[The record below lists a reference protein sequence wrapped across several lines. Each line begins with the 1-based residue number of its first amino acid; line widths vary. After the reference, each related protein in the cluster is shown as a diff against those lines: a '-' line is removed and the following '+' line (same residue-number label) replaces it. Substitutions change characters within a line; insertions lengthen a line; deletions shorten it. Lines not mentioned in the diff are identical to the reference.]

1 MAYIRDVMA
10 GPAHFLLGF
19 PLLVLSLLH
28 LLTAQSRCEDS
39 TTVASPEVQET
50 KINIV
55 GVEFRGENSRPPDLQ
70 NKLTNEIHRRRS
82 NIAPLTPDSDWFIE
96 LREVVVLGTL
106 HDLGYFTATVE
117 MTPYLVNSEQ
127 TQRSYVVALTI
138 ETGPQ
143 YRLHSLGFE
152 GLAAFE
158 ASELTEQVDLRPGDL
173 FNVSKVRSA
182 MESLTKLYS
191 SRGFL
196 DMTPEPIMKLDEEH
210 QQINLVMKLEEGKQ
224 YRLASFEVL
233 GLESKKEEDTLRS
246 LLKVGEPYDHERL
259 RAFLL
264 ANEQL
269 LPEGASRFDFPT
281 TLRDTRRG
289 TVDVVLDFTACSGNQ
304 EVAASAPLP

>member
-55 GVEFRGENSRPPDLQ
+55 GVEFRGENSLPPDLQ

-127 TQRSYVVALTI
+127 TQRSYVV
-138 ETGPQ
+138 
-143 YRLHSLGFE
+143 
-152 GLAAFE
+152 E

-246 LLKVGEPYDHERL
+246 LLKVGEPYDQERL

-289 TVDVVLDFTACSGNQ
+289 TVDVVLDFTASSGNQ